1 MIVTVSAGAAGVA
14 AGLVVIATV
23 VLPVTVM
30 LIAPLADAAVLAS
43 PR

>member
-1 MIVTVSAGAAGVA
+1 MTFSAGAAGEA
-14 AGLVVIATV
+14 TGLVVTVTV

-30 LIAPLADAAVLAS
+30 LIVPLADAAVVAS